1 MKGGALQEYGIDG
14 RMIMVMQIETV
25 NGVLLW
31 K

>member
-1 MKGGALQEYGIDG
+1 MGELLEYGIDG
-14 RMIMVMQIETV
+14 RMIMVIQIETV

>member
-1 MKGGALQEYGIDG
+1 MGELLEYGIDG
-14 RMIMVMQIETV
+14 RMMMVMQIETV

>member
-1 MKGGALQEYGIDG
+1 MGELLEYGIDG

>member
-1 MKGGALQEYGIDG
+1 MGELLEYGIDG
-14 RMIMVMQIETV
+14 RMTKVMQIETV